1 MAGER
6 KLKLGA
12 SPGFHLPDLNG
23 AVPGVVAGEPQERR
37 IEATYY
43 DTPDL
48 ALARAGSSLRH
59 QAGNG
64 WTLMLPEAGPLE
76 FDGRAGE
83 PPAEAVRLVTAFRRS
98 AEMRPVARLS
108 TWRRRVRLHDESGAE
123 LGAVTDDEV
132 SVLEGRR
139 VAARFREV
147 ELSLSDGAGP
157 EVLDLLRD
165 RLLAVGAGEQE
176 PVPVYIRALGPPALR
191 PPDVRPETTD
201 ANATAGDAVRA
212 GLAKAVESLLASDP
226 GARLGQDPDHIRRI
240 RVAARRLRSHL
251 RTFAPLLDPEWS
263 DRLAGE
269 LGWLAGELGRVRDLE
284 VAAARLRQRASE
296 VPEPDKQA
304 ARALAALPAA
314 EATAERRRLAA
325 TLDSP
330 RYVELLD
337 LLVEAATAPRLK
349 GGHNVPA
356 AQLLPQLAE
365 APWKKLRKAASGIG
379 RSASGEEL
387 HGVRVRAKRA
397 RYAAEVAGVAGADSS
412 AYVAALSSL
421 QDVLGEHHDSAGV
434 QEWLRA
440 HAGSGRRA
448 FVAGQLYQLELAAA
462 TRASSSFPDA
472 WQAARRGSLR
482 KWMP

>member
-6 KLKLGA
+6 ELKLGA
-12 SPGFHLPDLNG
+12 SPGFHLPDLNS
-23 AVPGVVAGEPQERR
+23 AIPGVVASEPEERR

-48 ALARAGSSLRH
+48 GLARAGSSLRH
-59 QAGNG
+59 QAGGG
-64 WTLMLPEAGPLE
+64 WTLTLPEAGQLE
-76 FDGRAGE
+76 FDGRPNE

-98 AEMRPVARLS
+98 AELRPVARLS
-108 TWRRRVRLHDESGAE
+108 TWRRRVRLQDESGAE

-147 ELSLSDGAGP
+147 EVALSNGTAP

-176 PVPVYIRALGPPALR
+176 TLPVHIRALGPPALR
-191 PPDVRPETTD
+191 PPEVRALPTD

-212 GLAKAVESLLASDP
+212 GLAKAIESLLASDP
-226 GARLGQDPDHIRRI
+226 GVRLGQDPDHIRRI

-263 DRLAGE
+263 SRLAGE
-269 LGWLAGELGRVRDLE
+269 LSWLAGELGAVRDLE

-296 VPEPDKQA
+296 VSQVDRQA
-304 ARALAALPAA
+304 ALALAALPAA
-314 EATAERRRLAA
+314 EAVGERRRLAA
-325 TLDSP
+325 TFDSP
-330 RYVELLD
+330 RYVELLE
-337 LLVEAATAPRLK
+337 LLVEAATAPPLTGDK
-349 GGHNVPA
+349 DVPA
-356 AQLLPQLAE
+356 SEMLPQLART
-365 APWKKLRKAASGIG
+365 PWKKLRKAASDIG
-379 RSASGEEL
+379 HSPSGEEL

-397 RYAAEVAGVAGADSS
+397 RYAAELAGLAGADSG
-412 AYVAALSSL
+412 AYVAALSSV
-421 QDVLGEHHDSAGV
+421 QDVLGEHQDSAAV

-462 TRASSSFPDA
+462 GRAFAAFPAA
-472 WQAARRGSLR
+472 WQAARRGRLR